1 MKKLARPVKV
11 WNIDRPNNVG
21 RAATHKVEVN
31 IYFKK
36 HIGQVQISVC
46 NLERQASKRRKEKK
60 GYSKRQKR
68 YKIGAEEKERRKRE
82 EKETRRRRAKSRG
95 YGTKTVL

>member
-1 MKKLARPVKV
+1 MNRKFVVKQGFKIKKLARPVKV
-11 WNIDRPNNVG
+11 WNMDRPNNVE
-21 RAATHKVEVN
+21 RATTHKVEVN

-46 NLERQASKRRKEKK
+46 NLERQASKKRKEKEK

-68 YKIGAEEKERRKRE
+68 CKIDTGEK
-82 EKETRRRRAKSRG
+82 
-95 YGTKTVL
+95 